1 MLTVLGVGSAGPCSV
16 MSIEFFNVISVGPG
30 NVISVGAGS
39 VTSVGPGIVTSVGAG
54 SVISIWSGSDSSD
67 TQDGSNEAGRLSWT
81 VLCCF
86 IIANSQKFRNYGHK
100 QVLLRNEDPHTNIF
114 IMTFITQLY
123 LCIKNQVNIILK
135 SVNL

>member
-16 MSIEFFNVISVGPG
+16 MSIEFFNVIAVGPG
-30 NVISVGAGS
+30 NVISVGSGS
-39 VTSVGPGIVTSVGAG
+39 VTSVGPC

-67 TQDGSNEAGRLSWT
+67 TQDGRNEAGRLSWT

-100 QVLLRNEDPHTNIF
+100 QGMLLRNEDPHTNIF
-114 IMTFITQLY
+114 IMTFITQT
-123 LCIKNQVNIILK
+123 
-135 SVNL
+135 

>member
-30 NVISVGAGS
+30 NVIAVGA
-39 VTSVGPGIVTSVGAG
+39 GIVTSVGAG

-100 QVLLRNEDPHTNIF
+100 QVLLRNEDPHTNVF